1 MYCLYYICII
11 FAFIILNHNTSIKRM
26 KRILTALLFLIGFTT
41 VFATETIIERPPF
54 SVSNTRTLEVDKIV
68 LTDTATVMYMKV
80 FFIPRYWISINS
92 KSYILANGQ
101 KLEMKG
107 AQGIELDKQVFMDDS
122 GKTSF
127 ILTFPPIDP
136 DTKQIDFI
144 ESDCESCFKIWG
156 IELKS
161 KTLTNRTEVP
171 QEIQNEAKK
180 REAKETLGIPE
191 LRADSAVLKGKF
203 YGYMPDMK
211 FKIQVYVNNPITGEQ
226 EDYETAVNENGC
238 FETKIPLVCTTQVI
252 FRSNP
257 YIKNI
262 LLTPGEE
269 TSVFFDLQQKCQQEA
284 NLRVDKCEATND
296 VFFGGANA
304 SVNNQ
309 LSTTEI
315 NPQEDR
321 DQMLKD
327 ILGMSPEQYKTY
339 ILERHNQA
347 ITKLNQKHL
356 SPDARIIA
364 KLSQQYRTLYK
375 LMYANSTLQAAFRKA
390 NNLGYKDPMKGFV
403 IPVFDSDYYS
413 FLKDFPVNDPISLY
427 CENYNSIIS
436 SCKYLDRQTN
446 SSKLYYFT
454 APMVQKLMESE
465 DLTAEDKE
473 CAQYLIK
480 EDYNNW
486 DHKRITRY
494 KQMTLDN
501 CKQLIKTGKLTQEE
515 KMQVEKFMNLTK
527 AKETKVIDIIESRLN
542 LLRNTLKNNP
552 GLPEELLIPL
562 QKEVSA
568 SQDIAIQKRVQAF
581 RQKYKTKIQDIQL
594 ENTRKNDLEYL
605 AHILGTD
612 QGILFD
618 LIQTMD
624 YTSRLNDFSP
634 LSDETLQKI
643 SSMGNPFYGK
653 YLTGKNQEL
662 ITKIEANKNKKG
674 YTVHETPST
683 SNDSLFAEIL
693 KPFAGKVILID
704 FWATWCSPCRRAM
717 KELEPAKENFK
728 GKDVAFVYL
737 ACENSPID
745 TWKNMIPDI
754 PGEHFRVTNDQYNY
768 LSKKFGVK
776 GVPSY
781 MIINKKGEQV
791 YFNVGFEGVD
801 KITGL
806 LNKEL
811 DK

>member
-1 MYCLYYICII
+1 
-11 FAFIILNHNTSIKRM
+11 M

-41 VFATETIIERPPF
+41 VFAAETIIERPPF
-54 SVSNTRTLEVDKIV
+54 SVSNTSTLEVDKII

-80 FFIPRYWISINS
+80 FFTPKYWISINS

-101 KLEMKG
+101 KLEMKR
-107 AQGIELDKQVFMDDS
+107 AQGIELDKHVFMDDS

-127 ILTFPPIDP
+127 ILTFPPINP

-161 KTLTNRTEVP
+161 KTLTNRMEVP

-180 REAKETLGIPE
+180 REAKEMLGIPE
-191 LRADSAVLKGKF
+191 FKADSAVLKGKF
-203 YGYMPDMK
+203 YGYIPEMK
-211 FKIQVYVNNPITGEQ
+211 FKIQVYVNNPITGEE

-238 FETKIPLVCTTQVI
+238 FEKKIPLICTTQVI
-252 FRSNP
+252 FRSNS
-257 YIKNI
+257 YNKDI
-262 LLTPGEE
+262 LLTPGKE
-269 TSVFFDLQQKCQQEA
+269 TSVYFDLQKKCQQEA

-321 DQMLKD
+321 EQMLKD

-339 ILERHNQA
+339 ILERNNQA
-347 ITKLNQKHL
+347 ITKLNQKNL
-356 SPDARIIA
+356 SPDAFLIA
-364 KLSQQYRTLYK
+364 KLSQQYFTLYK
-375 LMYANSTLQAAFRKA
+375 LMYANSYLQDAFRKA
-390 NNLGYKDPMKGFV
+390 NNLSYKDPMKGFV

-413 FLKDFPVNDPISLY
+413 FLKIFPVNNPISLY
-427 CENYNSIIS
+427 CEDYNSIIS
-436 SCKYLDRQTN
+436 SCKYLNRQTN
-446 SSKLYYFT
+446 NIRLDYLT
-454 APMVQKLMESE
+454 APMIQKLMKSE

-480 EDYNNW
+480 EDFNNW
-486 DHKRITRY
+486 DYKRIAQY

-515 KMQVEKFMNLTK
+515 KTQVEKFMNQTK
-527 AKETKVIDIIESRLN
+527 VKDTKVIDIINSRLK
-542 LLRNTLKNNP
+542 LLQYITKNNP
-552 GLPEELLIPL
+552 DFPKDLLIPL
-562 QKEVSA
+562 QKEVGI
-568 SQDIAIQKRVQAF
+568 SQDTAIQKRVQAF

-605 AHILGTD
+605 ARILGTD

-624 YTSRLNDFSP
+624 YTSQLNNFSP

-643 SSMGNPFYGK
+643 SSMGYPFYGK
-653 YLTGKNQEL
+653 YFTGKNQEL
-662 ITKIEANKNKKG
+662 IAKIEANKNKKG

-693 KPFAGKVILID
+693 KPFAGKVILVD

-728 GKDVAFVYL
+728 GKDVAFLYL

-745 TWKNMIPDI
+745 TWKNMIPGI
-754 PGEHFRVTNDQYNY
+754 PGEHFRITNDQYNY

-776 GVPSY
+776 GIPSY
-781 MIINKKGEQV
+781 MIIDKKGEQV

-801 KITGL
+801 KITDL